1 MVKRYLRLLESHRY
15 NSYYRLG
22 HHSCRAWN
30 VRILRLLHPYASER
44 NLLRAFLLLF
54 LQKEAA
60 AGVVG

>member
-1 MVKRYLRLLESHRY
+1 MVKQYPRLLQNHHN
-15 NSYYRLG
+15 NSCYRFG
-22 HHSCRAWN
+22 HLSCRAFN
-30 VRILRLLHPYASER
+30 VRILRLLHPYGSER